1 MNVQNDCSKQEPSI
15 PGKETL
21 DMQLMIL
28 PQEKLQEPVG
38 GAHGS
43 QIPCWSFSP
52 PAWFYFNENILSI
65 YS

>member
-38 GAHGS
+38 ALAEHMALRLLVGHFLHQPG
-43 QIPCWSFSP
+43 F
-52 PAWFYFNENILSI
+52 ILTKI
-65 YS
+65 Y